1 MSFEPRESYMIKVAF
16 ILLSILVIDESLTGC
31 KGDSQSGPSTAGQ
44 VTVTGQ
50 VTRIEDNVPADG
62 GVTIE
67 VAQENGGT
75 ETLYFGSLFTI
86 PRPTEERTQLY
97 EKIRQVETGDRI
109 RAKGTRRAEGGI
121 ALEDIAV
128 LP

>member
-1 MSFEPRESYMIKVAF
+1 MKKATLLLFAF
-16 ILLSILVIDESLTGC
+16 MAGSGSLSGC
-31 KGDSQSGPSTAGQ
+31 GKDPQSRSSDSGQ
-44 VTVTGQ
+44 MTIVGNVR
-50 VTRIEDNVPADG
+50 RIEDNVPADG

-75 ETLYFGSLFTI
+75 ETLYFGSLFTV
-86 PRPTEERTQLY
+86 PRPTEEQTQLY

-109 RAKGTRRAEGGI
+109 RAMGTRRAEGGI
-121 ALEDIAV
+121 ALEDITV